1 MAFSF
6 RNFKIDHIIP
16 HAKGGSDHAD
26 NLQLLCGALQGVQP
40 RQGGGN
46 AD

>member
-16 HAKGGSDHAD
+16 RAKGGSDHAD
-26 NLQLLCGALQGVQP
+26 NLQLLCGALRGVQP